1 MSSDFGK
8 KVKISIFGQSHSEA
22 IGVVIDGLPVGEEID
37 LEEVQKFMERR
48 APGRNA
54 WSTPRKEADMPE
66 NFDKAD
72 VKAIFTEFA
81 ANYDENDDNNTWFEK
96 IKAISEKLGFAS
108 DMKAYKANPENYKGS
123 VGDVSMLLRIAV
135 TGRTNS
141 PDMHE
146 IMRILGKERVLA
158 RLEKAAEAL

>member
-54 WSTPRKEADMPE
+54 WSTPRKEADMP
-66 NFDKAD
+66 K
-72 VKAIFTEFA
+72 VVSGL
-81 ANYDENDDNNTWFEK
+81 FE
-96 IKAISEKLGFAS
+96 
-108 DMKAYKANPENYKGS
+108 
-123 VGDVSMLLRIAV
+123 
-135 TGRTNS
+135 
-141 PDMHE
+141 
-146 IMRILGKERVLA
+146 
-158 RLEKAAEAL
+158 